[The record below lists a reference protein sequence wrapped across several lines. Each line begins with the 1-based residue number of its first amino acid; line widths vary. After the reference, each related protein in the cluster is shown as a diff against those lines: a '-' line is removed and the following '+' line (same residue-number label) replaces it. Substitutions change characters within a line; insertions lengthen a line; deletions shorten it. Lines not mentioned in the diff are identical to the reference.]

1 MRYILGFCLL
11 LSGYL
16 SPAQVFDTCYI
27 HFGIGVHTP
36 DKAAAAVLQQ
46 VADSLSGPFA
56 GNKILIYGYADYLG
70 SQVPNKTL
78 SQQRAD
84 AVAAFLKRSGVSA
97 DRFLVVKGLGRQ
109 EEKGIADEVGN
120 AGNRKAM
127 ILIAR
132 RRSFRAS
139 DAPPRRLQEM
149 PVSRYAVQ
157 YIPGTDTLRP
167 ETRENMEYLLSRIDH
182 TPEDS
187 AFVLE
192 HIYFE
197 LHKDVIL
204 PKSIHAMQGLLLI
217 MQHYPDL
224 KIVIE
229 GHICCNEIDGNTPGT
244 PAYQLSVLRAKRIYT
259 YLVSNHIV
267 AERLQYK
274 GFGRTRPVFAEE
286 KDIAEMEANR
296 RVEIRIRSK

>member
-36 DKAAAAVLQQ
+36 DKAAAAALKR

-70 SQVPNKTL
+70 SQVPNKML

-84 AVAAFLKRSGVSA
+84 AVAAFLKRSGVA
-97 DRFLVVKGLGRQ
+97 TDRFLVVKGLGRQ
-109 EEKGIADEVGN
+109 EGKGIADEVGN

-132 RRSFRAS
+132 RKSLQVT
-139 DAPPRRLQEM
+139 DTPPRRPQ
-149 PVSRYAVQ
+149 AVPASG
-157 YIPGTDTLRP
+157 YTLPHIPGTDTLQP
-167 ETRENMEYLLSRIDH
+167 ETRENMEYLLDRIDH

-244 PAYQLSVLRAKRIYT
+244 AAYQLSVLRAKRIYT
-259 YLVSNHIV
+259 YLTSNRIA
-267 AERLQYK
+267 AERLHYK

-286 KDIAEMEANR
+286 KNVTEMEANR
-296 RVEIRIRSK
+296 RVEIRIKSK